1 MRQDQ
6 HLKNSRAQMILFLG
20 DLVVIVAVTLAGFAT
35 HNTLGTAG
43 SRILTTFLPLLLA
56 WGLLGF
62 HGRVFDLDQ
71 ARRLGQ
77 VWRPF
82 FTMVLAAPVFGLLR
96 AWMLGVDSISATFL
110 VVIGGIS
117 AISMLAWRILF
128 MLAQRGKSAGQNG

>member
-1 MRQDQ
+1 M
-6 HLKNSRAQMILFLG
+6 LLFLG
-20 DLVVIVAVTLAGFAT
+20 DLAVMVAVTLAGFAT

-43 SRILTTFLPLLLA
+43 SRILTTFLPLLAA
-56 WGLLGF
+56 WGLLGY

-71 ARRLGQ
+71 ARRVGQ

-82 FTMVLAAPVFGLLR
+82 LTMILAAPVFGLLR

-110 VVIGGIS
+110 VVMGGIS

-128 MLAQRGKSAGQNG
+128 ALAQRGKLAGQHG